1 MTYST
6 IIVERDGAIGT
17 ITLNRPEV
25 LNAMSLELCRELGEA
40 VVKLDQDPEMG
51 VIIFTGAGDKAF
63 SSGAD
68 PGDGTSADADDAASP
83 EEESIG
89 ELTWRIASSAKPTIG
104 AINGLAYG
112 SAAVLAAS
120 FDIRVGCERTSFR
133 FLSARGRVN
142 ATWSL
147 PVQVG
152 WPTAKELLLTAR
164 VVDAKEAF
172 RMGLVNHLVACD
184 QIVLKAT
191 ELAKQIEANDPQ
203 MVMRITDLLRK
214 GVGKD
219 LAQMHD
225 NELGAE

>member
-1 MTYST
+1 M
-6 IIVERDGAIGT
+6 
-17 ITLNRPEV
+17 
-25 LNAMSLELCRELGEA
+25 
-40 VVKLDQDPEMG
+40 
-51 VIIFTGAGDKAF
+51 
-63 SSGAD
+63 
-68 PGDGTSADADDAASP
+68 
-83 EEESIG
+83 
-89 ELTWRIASSAKPTIG
+89 
-104 AINGLAYG
+104 
-112 SAAVLAAS
+112 
-120 FDIRVGCERTSFR
+120 
-133 FLSARGRVN
+133 
-142 ATWSL
+142 
-147 PVQVG
+147 QVG

-191 ELAKQIEANDPQ
+191 ELAKQIEANDPR